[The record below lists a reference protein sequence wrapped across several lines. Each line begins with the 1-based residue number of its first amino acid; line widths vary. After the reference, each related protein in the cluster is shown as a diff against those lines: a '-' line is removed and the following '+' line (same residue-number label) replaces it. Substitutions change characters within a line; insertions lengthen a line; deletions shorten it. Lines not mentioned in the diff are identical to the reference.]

1 MNDTPLVV
9 QKYGGTSVGSLDRIR
24 HVAKKIEHTRKT
36 GTQVVVVVSAM
47 AGETDKLVKLA
58 SEICDNPERREMDL
72 LLSSGE
78 RISSALLT
86 MALQARGISA
96 ISMTGRQIGLQTD
109 SVHTRARIKQ
119 IDAKRA
125 RQALKN
131 NNVIVVAGFQGINEK
146 GDVTTLGRGGS
157 DTSAVALAVALGAS
171 QCEIYTDVDGVYTA
185 DPRMVPKAKKLDVV
199 SYDEMLE
206 MASLGAK
213 VLQIRCVE
221 FAHKFQMPLV
231 VKSSYIEGSKGTL
244 ICEEDSN
251 MEQPLVSGIMY
262 DKNQAKITLKEVPD
276 QPGIAANIFEPIAAA
291 GLSVDMIIQN
301 ISAEGHTDL
310 SFTLGREELDEAMMI
325 MDKVAKKIRAFTVSA
340 DSKISKISIVG
351 AGMRSHS
358 GVAARIFKSL
368 SKEKINILMIS
379 TSEIKVSCIIEQKH
393 TKAAVNALHKAFEL
407 DKNSNTMKSIKKQ
420 KFLARNKSTVKK
432 K

>member
-1 MNDTPLVV
+1 MPLVV
-9 QKYGGTSVGSLDRIR
+9 QKYGGTSVGTIDRIQ
-24 HVAKKIEHTRKT
+24 HVAQKIASIRKT

-47 AGETDKLVKLA
+47 AGETDKLLKMA
-58 SEICDNPERREMDL
+58 RQICDNPERREMDL

-86 MALQARGISA
+86 MALQARGIPA

-125 RQALKN
+125 QQALKE
-131 NNVIVVAGFQGINEK
+131 NNVIVVAGFQGVNEK

-157 DTSAVALAVALGAS
+157 DTSAVALAVALGSS

-185 DPRMVPKAKKLDVV
+185 DPRMVPKANKLDVV

-221 FAHKFQMPLV
+221 FAHKFKMPLV
-231 VKSSYIEGSKGTL
+231 VKSSYIEGGKGTL

-251 MEQPLVSGIMY
+251 MEQPVVSGIMY

-276 QPGIAANIFEPIAAA
+276 QPGIAANIFGSIADA

-310 SFTLGREELDEAMMI
+310 SFTLGREELNEAMVI
-325 MDKVAKKIRAFTVSA
+325 MEKVAKKIRAVNVSA
-340 DSKISKISIVG
+340 DSKIAKISIVG

-358 GVAARIFKSL
+358 GVAARIFKTL

-393 TKAAVNALHKAFEL
+393 TKAAVNALHTAFGL
-407 DKNSNTMKSIKKQ
+407 DTKSTSIKRIEKKNSPARKKP
-420 KFLARNKSTVKK
+420 KVNKK
-432 K
+432 

>member
-1 MNDTPLVV
+1 MNMPLVV
-9 QKYGGTSVGSLDRIR
+9 QKYGGTSVGTIDRIQK
-24 HVAKKIEHTRKT
+24 VAQRIARIRKT

-47 AGETDKLVKLA
+47 AGETDKLLKMA
-58 SEICDNPERREMDL
+58 RQICDNPERREMDL

-86 MALQARGISA
+86 MALQARGIPA

-125 RQALKN
+125 QQALKE

-157 DTSAVALAVALGAS
+157 DTSAVALAVALGSS

-185 DPRMVPKAKKLDVV
+185 DPRMVPKANKLDVV

-221 FAHKFQMPLV
+221 FAHKFKMPLV
-231 VKSSYIEGSKGTL
+231 VKSSYIEGGKGTL

-251 MEQPLVSGIMY
+251 MEQPVVSGIMY

-276 QPGIAANIFEPIAAA
+276 QPGIAANIFGSIADA

-310 SFTLGREELDEAMMI
+310 SFTLGREELNEAMVI
-325 MDKVAKKIRAFTVSA
+325 MEKVAKKIRAVNVSA
-340 DSKISKISIVG
+340 DSKIAKISIVG

-358 GVAARIFKSL
+358 GVAARIFKTL

-393 TKAAVNALHKAFEL
+393 TKAAVNALHTAFGL
-407 DKNSNTMKSIKKQ
+407 DTKSTSIKRIEKKNSPARKKP
-420 KFLARNKSTVKK
+420 KVNKK
-432 K
+432 

>member
-1 MNDTPLVV
+1 MNMPLVV
-9 QKYGGTSVGSLDRIR
+9 QKYGGTSVGTIDRIQ
-24 HVAKKIEHTRKT
+24 HVAQKIARIRKT

-47 AGETDKLVKLA
+47 AGETDKLVKMA
-58 SEICDNPERREMDL
+58 RQICDNPERREMDL

-86 MALQARGISA
+86 MALQARGIPA

-125 RQALKN
+125 QQALKE

-157 DTSAVALAVALGAS
+157 DTSAVALAVALGSS

-221 FAHKFQMPLV
+221 FAHKFKMPLV
-231 VKSSYIEGSKGTL
+231 VKSSYIEGGKGTL

-251 MEQPLVSGIMY
+251 MEQPVVSGIMY

-276 QPGIAANIFEPIAAA
+276 QPGIAANIFGSIADA

-310 SFTLGREELDEAMMI
+310 SFTLGREELNEAMVI
-325 MDKVAKKIRAFTVSA
+325 MEKVAKKIRAVNVSA
-340 DSKISKISIVG
+340 DSKIAKISIVG

-358 GVAARIFKSL
+358 GVAAQIFKTL
-368 SKEKINILMIS
+368 SMEKINILMIS

-393 TKAAVNALHKAFEL
+393 TKAAVNALHTAFGL
-407 DKNSNTMKSIKKQ
+407 DTKSTSIKRIENKNSPARKKP
-420 KFLARNKSTVKK
+420 KINKK
-432 K
+432 

>member
-1 MNDTPLVV
+1 MNMPLVV
-9 QKYGGTSVGSLDRIR
+9 QKYGGTSVGTIDRIQ
-24 HVAKKIEHTRKT
+24 HVAQRIARIRKT

-58 SEICDNPERREMDL
+58 HQICDNPERREMDL

-86 MALQARGISA
+86 MALQALGIPA

-125 RQALKN
+125 QQALKE

-221 FAHKFQMPLV
+221 FAHKFRMPLV
-231 VKSSYIEGSKGTL
+231 VKSSYIEGGKGTL

-251 MEQPLVSGIMY
+251 MEQPVVSGIMY

-276 QPGIAANIFEPIAAA
+276 QPGIAANIFGSIADA

-310 SFTLGREELDEAMMI
+310 SFTLDREELNEAMVI
-325 MDKVAKKIRAFTVSA
+325 MEKVAKKIRAVNVSA
-340 DSKISKISIVG
+340 DSKIAKISIVG

-393 TKAAVNALHKAFEL
+393 TKAAVNALHTAFGL
-407 DKNSNTMKSIKKQ
+407 DTKPTPIKSIENKNSPARKKSKIKK
-420 KFLARNKSTVKK
+420 K
-432 K
+432 

>member
-1 MNDTPLVV
+1 MNMPLVV
-9 QKYGGTSVGSLDRIR
+9 QKYGGTSVGTIDRIQ
-24 HVAKKIEHTRKT
+24 HVAQRIARIRKT

-47 AGETDKLVKLA
+47 AGETDKLLKMA
-58 SEICDNPERREMDL
+58 RQICDNPERREMDL

-86 MALQARGISA
+86 MALQARGIPA

-125 RQALKN
+125 QQALKE
-131 NNVIVVAGFQGINEK
+131 NNVIVVAGFQGVNEK

-157 DTSAVALAVALGAS
+157 DTSAVALAVALGSS

-185 DPRMVPKAKKLDVV
+185 DPRMVPKANKLDVV

-221 FAHKFQMPLV
+221 FAHKFKMPLV
-231 VKSSYIEGSKGTL
+231 VKSSYIEGGKGTL

-251 MEQPLVSGIMY
+251 MEQPVVSGIMY

-276 QPGIAANIFEPIAAA
+276 QPGIAANIFGSIADA

-310 SFTLGREELDEAMMI
+310 SFTLGREELNEAMVI
-325 MDKVAKKIRAFTVSA
+325 MEKVAKKIRAVNVSA
-340 DSKISKISIVG
+340 DSKIAKISIVG

-358 GVAARIFKSL
+358 GVAARIFKTL

-393 TKAAVNALHKAFEL
+393 TKAAVNALHTAFGL
-407 DKNSNTMKSIKKQ
+407 DTKSISIKSIEKKNSPARKKP
-420 KFLARNKSTVKK
+420 KVNKK
-432 K
+432 

>member
-1 MNDTPLVV
+1 MNKTLVI
-9 QKYGGTSVGSLDRIR
+9 QKYGGTSVGNLDRIR
-24 HVAKKIEHTRKT
+24 NVAQRIARIRKT
-36 GTQVVVVVSAM
+36 GTHVVVVVSAM
-47 AGETDKLVKLA
+47 AGETDKLVKMA
-58 SEICDNPERREMDL
+58 DDICQNPEKREMDL

-86 MALQARGISA
+86 MALHSLGVPA

-125 RQALKN
+125 RQELKD
-131 NNVIVVAGFQGINEK
+131 NNVIVVAGFQGINEH

-185 DPRMVPKAKKLDVV
+185 DPRMVPKARKLDVI

-231 VKSSYIEGSKGTL
+231 VKSSYIEGGKGTL
-244 ICEEDSN
+244 ICEEGAN
-251 MEQPLVSGIMY
+251 MEQPVVSGIMY

-276 QPGIAANIFEPIAAA
+276 QPGIAANIFEPIATA
-291 GLSVDMIIQN
+291 GLSVDMIVQN

-310 SFTLGREELDEAMMI
+310 SFTLAREELNEAMTI
-325 MDKVAKKIRAFTVSA
+325 MDKVAKKIHAGNVSA
-340 DSKISKISIVG
+340 DSKIAKISIVG

-379 TSEIKVSCIIEQKH
+379 TSEIKVSCIIDQKH
-393 TKAAVNALHKAFEL
+393 TKTAVNALHKAFNL
-407 DKNSNTMKSIKKQ
+407 DKKPTAIKVLK
-420 KFLARNKSTVKK
+420 NKKTR
-432 K
+432 

>member
-1 MNDTPLVV
+1 MNMPLVV
-9 QKYGGTSVGSLDRIR
+9 QKYGGTSVGTIDRIQ
-24 HVAKKIEHTRKT
+24 HVAQRIARIRKT

-47 AGETDKLVKLA
+47 AGETDKLLKMA
-58 SEICDNPERREMDL
+58 RQICDNPERREMDL

-86 MALQARGISA
+86 MALQARGIPA

-125 RQALKN
+125 QQALKE
-131 NNVIVVAGFQGINEK
+131 NNVIVVAGFQGVNEK

-157 DTSAVALAVALGAS
+157 DTSAVALAVALGSS

-185 DPRMVPKAKKLDVV
+185 DPRMVPKANKLDVV

-221 FAHKFQMPLV
+221 FAHKFKMPLV
-231 VKSSYIEGSKGTL
+231 VKSSYIEGGKGTL

-251 MEQPLVSGIMY
+251 MEQPVVSGIMY

-276 QPGIAANIFEPIAAA
+276 QPGIAANIFGSIADA

-310 SFTLGREELDEAMMI
+310 SFTLGREELNEAMVI
-325 MDKVAKKIRAFTVSA
+325 MEKVAKKIRAVNVSA
-340 DSKISKISIVG
+340 DSKIAKISIVG

-358 GVAARIFKSL
+358 GVAARIFKTL

-393 TKAAVNALHKAFEL
+393 TKAAVNALHTAFGL
-407 DKNSNTMKSIKKQ
+407 DTKSTSIKRIEKKNSPARKKP
-420 KFLARNKSTVKK
+420 KVNKK
-432 K
+432 

>member
-1 MNDTPLVV
+1 MNMPLVV
-9 QKYGGTSVGSLDRIR
+9 QKYGGTSVGTIDRIQ
-24 HVAKKIEHTRKT
+24 HVAQKIASIRKT

-47 AGETDKLVKLA
+47 AGETDKLLKMA
-58 SEICDNPERREMDL
+58 RQICDNPERREMDL

-86 MALQARGISA
+86 MALQARGIPA

-125 RQALKN
+125 QQALKE
-131 NNVIVVAGFQGINEK
+131 NNVIVVAGFQGVNEK

-157 DTSAVALAVALGAS
+157 DTSAVALAVALGSS

-185 DPRMVPKAKKLDVV
+185 DPRMVPKANKLDVV

-221 FAHKFQMPLV
+221 FAHKFKMPLV
-231 VKSSYIEGSKGTL
+231 VKSSYIEGGKGTL

-251 MEQPLVSGIMY
+251 MEQPVVSGIMY

-276 QPGIAANIFEPIAAA
+276 QPGIAANIFGSIADA

-310 SFTLGREELDEAMMI
+310 SFTLGREELNEAMVI
-325 MDKVAKKIRAFTVSA
+325 MEKVAKKIRAVNVSA
-340 DSKISKISIVG
+340 DSKIAKISIVG

-358 GVAARIFKSL
+358 GVAARIFKTL

-393 TKAAVNALHKAFEL
+393 TKAAVNALHTAFGL
-407 DKNSNTMKSIKKQ
+407 DTKSTSIKRIEKKNSPARKKP
-420 KFLARNKSTVKK
+420 KVNKK
-432 K
+432 

>member
-1 MNDTPLVV
+1 MNMPLVV
-9 QKYGGTSVGSLDRIR
+9 QKYGGTSVGTLDRIQ
-24 HVAKKIEHTRKT
+24 HVAKRIARIRKT

-47 AGETDKLVKLA
+47 AGETDKLVKMA
-58 SEICDNPERREMDL
+58 HQICDNPERREMDL

-86 MALQARGISA
+86 MALQARGIPA

-125 RQALKN
+125 QQALKD

-185 DPRMVPKAKKLDVV
+185 DPRLVPKAKKLDVV

-231 VKSSYIEGSKGTL
+231 VKSSYIEGGKGTL
-244 ICEEDSN
+244 ICKEDSN
-251 MEQPLVSGIMY
+251 MEQPVVSGIMC

-276 QPGIAANIFEPIAAA
+276 QPGIAANIFEPIADA

-310 SFTLGREELDEAMMI
+310 SFTLGREELNEAMVI
-325 MDKVAKKIRAFTVSA
+325 MEKVAKKIRAVNVSA
-340 DSKISKISIVG
+340 DSKIAKISIVG

-368 SKEKINILMIS
+368 SKAKINILMIS

-393 TKAAVNALHKAFEL
+393 TKVAVNALHTAFGL
-407 DKNSNTMKSIKKQ
+407 DTKPTPIKSIEKKNSPARKKSK
-420 KFLARNKSTVKK
+420 TKK